1 VDGKSLLHNSMIMYG
16 GGIADGNKHTH
27 DNLPVIL
34 AGAGG
39 GTLTPG
45 RYTQYDPA
53 PIANLYLSMVDRMG
67 VTALDRFGD
76 STGRLPNV

>member
-1 VDGKSLLHNSMIMYG
+1 MIMYG

-39 GTLTPG
+39 GSLTPG
-45 RYTQYDPA
+45 RYIQNDPA
-53 PIANLYLSMVDRMG
+53 PIANLYLSMIDRMG
-67 VTALDRFGD
+67 VQNVDNFGD
-76 STGRLPNV
+76 STARLADV